1 MYLLGLKKNY
11 SNLKI
16 TGYIKAIFFCVW
28 TYSLFE
34 NLLIT
39 KFISAASGLPESW
52 ENSVICFMIAV
63 VWSCSNSVI
72 WYWSLIKVR
81 NVLYWAHP
89 VGIYLLKTNNGY
101 MSEQYVKFLNNKDT
115 RMTRSAT
122 FKKSVIKKRLW
133 NNVFLVR

>member
-1 MYLLGLKKNY
+1 MYLLVLKKNY
-11 SNLKI
+11 SNLKGI
-16 TGYIKAIFFCVW
+16 GHIKAILFVW

-34 NLLIT
+34 KLLIT
-39 KFISAASGLPESW
+39 KFISAASRLPESW
-52 ENSVICFMIAV
+52 ENSVIWCFMIAV

-72 WYWSLIKVR
+72 WYWSLIKFR

-89 VGIYLLKTNNGY
+89 VGIYLLKINNGY

>member
-1 MYLLGLKKNY
+1 MYLLDLKNNY

-16 TGYIKAIFFCVW
+16 TGHIKAIFFVW

-39 KFISAASGLPESW
+39 KFISAASWLPESW
-52 ENSVICFMIAV
+52 ENSVIWCFMIDV

-89 VGIYLLKTNNGY
+89 VGIYLLIINNGY

-115 RMTRSAT
+115 RMTRPAT